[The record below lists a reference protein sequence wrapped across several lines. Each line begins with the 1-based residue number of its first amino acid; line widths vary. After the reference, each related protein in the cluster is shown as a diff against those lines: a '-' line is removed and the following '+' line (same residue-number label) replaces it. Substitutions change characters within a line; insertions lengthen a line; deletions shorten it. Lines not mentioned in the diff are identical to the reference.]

1 MSGAT
6 SGLCVIIVSITRSS
20 AVVSTMVITLD
31 VFGNR

>member
-6 SGLCVIIVSITRSS
+6 SGLCVIVISITRSS

-31 VFGNR
+31 IFGIR